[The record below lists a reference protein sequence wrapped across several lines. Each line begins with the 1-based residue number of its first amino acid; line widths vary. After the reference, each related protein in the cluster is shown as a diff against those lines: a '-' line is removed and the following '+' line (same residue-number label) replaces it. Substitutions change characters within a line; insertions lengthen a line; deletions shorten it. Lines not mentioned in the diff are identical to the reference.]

1 MKRQL
6 QGIALIL
13 VGIQL
18 SIVWLIDPWVPIIG
32 DVGRAFIVF
41 LAFAAS
47 AAGLFLSFTSGGG
60 S

>member
-18 SIVWLIDPWVPIIG
+18 TLVWQADPYILSK
-32 DVGRAFIVF
+32 DVSSLVN
-41 LAFAAS
+41 LLPAAAVS
-47 AAGLFLSFTSGGG
+47 AAGLILCLRRENGG
-60 S
+60 